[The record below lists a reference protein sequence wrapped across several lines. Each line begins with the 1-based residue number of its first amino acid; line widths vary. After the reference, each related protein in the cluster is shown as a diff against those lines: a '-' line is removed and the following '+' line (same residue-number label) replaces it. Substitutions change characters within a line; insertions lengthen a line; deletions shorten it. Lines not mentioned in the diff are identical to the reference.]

1 MKMKSMRNL
10 MLFAAA
16 SFFAV
21 ACTSAPDSDEAQVGD
36 AKEVTDASA
45 EAVAYA
51 VDTDASLIEWIGTK
65 TNGRHNGVLNL
76 ASGTLQVKDG
86 TIEGGEFAMDMNSM
100 LSTDKAMD
108 EENNMKLTGHLK
120 SADFFKVEEFPTATF
135 VLTGVEAATQPV
147 EENPEENTEEIDQY
161 RVTNPTHMISGNLTI
176 REVTKGITFPA
187 KVEMTENGI
196 MAIAKFNID
205 RKDWNLDYE
214 IAAADIILNNT
225 IHLGINLVANKPAA

>member
-1 MKMKSMRNL
+1 MKTGQLKNFLL
-10 MLFAAA
+10 MAVA
-16 SFFAV
+16 SVFAV

-36 AKEVTDASA
+36 AKQENEVSA

-51 VDTDASLIEWIGTK
+51 VDTDASVIEWIGTK
-65 TNGRHNGVLNL
+65 TNGRHNGTVQLEN
-76 ASGTLQVKDG
+76 GTLQVKDG
-86 TIEGGEFAMDMNSM
+86 TIEGGEFVMDMTTIV
-100 LSTDKAMD
+100 STDEKMD

-120 SADFFKVEEFPTATF
+120 SADFFKVEEFPTAKF
-135 VLTGVEAATQPV
+135 VLTGVEATNQAV
-147 EENPEENTEEIDQY
+147 EESAEENTEEIDQY

-176 REVTKGITFPA
+176 RGVTKGITFPA
-187 KVEMTENGI
+187 KVEMTDNGVS
-196 MAIAKFNID
+196 AIAKFNIN